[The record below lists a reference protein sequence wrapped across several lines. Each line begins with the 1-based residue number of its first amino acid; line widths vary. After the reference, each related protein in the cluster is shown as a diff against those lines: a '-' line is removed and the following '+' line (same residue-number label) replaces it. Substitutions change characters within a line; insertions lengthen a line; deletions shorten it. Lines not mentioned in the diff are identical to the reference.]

1 MLFRRLFPKKVDYY
15 KIPLVDLSLMPQNT
29 PDELKYLYN
38 YSVVDDGE
46 GYLGHP
52 DSVLLNNGD
61 ILTFYPKGHGKGAI
75 LSKISDNGGVSYE
88 MEIEM
93 PGFERDQINMKLENG
108 YITVSAK
115 KESKTDDK
123 YLKRER
129 ATSYSRSYYVG
140 DVNKADVKAK
150 YVNGILTVSVP
161 KEQQKI
167 CHSINID

>member
-1 MLFRRLFPKKVDYY
+1 MKYYLTRNNNLDFIDSAFDSFFRPFFTED
-15 KIPLVDLSLMPQNT
+15 NT
-29 PDELKYLYN
+29 SFMKTDVKE
-38 YSVVDDGE
+38 
-46 GYLGHP
+46 
-52 DSVLLNNGD
+52 
-61 ILTFYPKGHGKGAI
+61 TATT
-75 LSKISDNGGVSYE
+75 YE

-161 KEQQKI
+161 KEQQKV

>member
-1 MLFRRLFPKKVDYY
+1 MKYYLTRNNDLDFFDNAFNSFFRPFFTED
-15 KIPLVDLSLMPQNT
+15 NT
-29 PDELKYLYN
+29 SFMKTDVKETK
-38 YSVVDDGE
+38 
-46 GYLGHP
+46 
-52 DSVLLNNGD
+52 
-61 ILTFYPKGHGKGAI
+61 TT
-75 LSKISDNGGVSYE
+75 YE

-115 KESKTDDK
+115 KGNSTEDK

-140 DVNKADVKAK
+140 DVNQADVKAK

-161 KEQQKI
+161 KEQQKV

>member
-1 MLFRRLFPKKVDYY
+1 MKYYLTNRNNSFDLFDQAF
-15 KIPLVDLSLMPQNT
+15 
-29 PDELKYLYN
+29 
-38 YSVVDDGE
+38 
-46 GYLGHP
+46 
-52 DSVLLNNGD
+52 NGFFRPFFTEETS
-61 ILTFYPKGHGKGAI
+61 TFMKTDVKETE
-75 LSKISDNGGVSYE
+75 KTYE

-93 PGFERDQINMKLENG
+93 PGLSREQININLENG

-115 KESKTDDK
+115 KEEKSQDK

-150 YVNGILTVSVP
+150 YESGVLTVSVP

>member
-1 MLFRRLFPKKVDYY
+1 MKYYLTRNNDLDFFDNAFNSLFRPFFTED
-15 KIPLVDLSLMPQNT
+15 NT
-29 PDELKYLYN
+29 SFMKTDVKETK
-38 YSVVDDGE
+38 
-46 GYLGHP
+46 H
-52 DSVLLNNGD
+52 
-61 ILTFYPKGHGKGAI
+61 T
-75 LSKISDNGGVSYE
+75 YE

-115 KESKTDDK
+115 KGNNSEDK

-140 DVNKADVKAK
+140 DVNQADVKAK

-161 KEQQKI
+161 KEQQKV

>member
-1 MLFRRLFPKKVDYY
+1 MKYYLTRNNDLDFFDNAFNSLFRPFFTEE
-15 KIPLVDLSLMPQNT
+15 NT
-29 PDELKYLYN
+29 SFMKTDVKETK
-38 YSVVDDGE
+38 
-46 GYLGHP
+46 H
-52 DSVLLNNGD
+52 
-61 ILTFYPKGHGKGAI
+61 T
-75 LSKISDNGGVSYE
+75 YE

-93 PGFERDQINMKLENG
+93 PGFERDQINMNLENG

-115 KESKTDDK
+115 KGSNAEDK

-161 KEQQKI
+161 KEQQKV

>member
-1 MLFRRLFPKKVDYY
+1 MKYYLTRNNDLDFFDNAFNSLFRPFFTED
-15 KIPLVDLSLMPQNT
+15 NT
-29 PDELKYLYN
+29 SFMKTDVKETK
-38 YSVVDDGE
+38 
-46 GYLGHP
+46 H
-52 DSVLLNNGD
+52 
-61 ILTFYPKGHGKGAI
+61 T
-75 LSKISDNGGVSYE
+75 YE

-93 PGFERDQINMKLENG
+93 PGFERDQINMSLENG

-115 KESKTDDK
+115 KDSKTDDK

-140 DVNKADVKAK
+140 DVNKADIKAK

-161 KEQQKI
+161 KEQQNV

>member
-1 MLFRRLFPKKVDYY
+1 MKYYITRRNNDQDFIDQAFNSFFRPFF
-15 KIPLVDLSLMPQNT
+15 T
-29 PDELKYLYN
+29 DE
-38 YSVVDDGE
+38 S
-46 GYLGHP
+46 
-52 DSVLLNNGD
+52 S
-61 ILTFYPKGHGKGAI
+61 TFMKTDVKETE
-75 LSKISDNGGVSYE
+75 KTYE

-93 PGFERDQINMKLENG
+93 PGLERNQININLENG

-115 KESKTDDK
+115 RGEKSQDK

-150 YVNGILTVSVP
+150 YESGVLTVSVP

>member
-1 MLFRRLFPKKVDYY
+1 MKYYLTRNNDLDFFDNAFNSLFRPFFTED
-15 KIPLVDLSLMPQNT
+15 NT
-29 PDELKYLYN
+29 SFMKTDVKETK
-38 YSVVDDGE
+38 
-46 GYLGHP
+46 
-52 DSVLLNNGD
+52 
-61 ILTFYPKGHGKGAI
+61 TT
-75 LSKISDNGGVSYE
+75 YE

-115 KESKTDDK
+115 KDSKTEDK

-140 DVNKADVKAK
+140 DVNQADVKAK

-161 KEQQKI
+161 KEQQKV

>member
-1 MLFRRLFPKKVDYY
+1 MKYYLTRNNDLDFFDNAFNSFFRPFFTED
-15 KIPLVDLSLMPQNT
+15 NT
-29 PDELKYLYN
+29 SFMKTDVKETK
-38 YSVVDDGE
+38 
-46 GYLGHP
+46 
-52 DSVLLNNGD
+52 
-61 ILTFYPKGHGKGAI
+61 TT
-75 LSKISDNGGVSYE
+75 YE

-115 KESKTDDK
+115 KDSKTEDK

-140 DVNKADVKAK
+140 DVNQADVKAK

-161 KEQQKI
+161 KEQQKV

>member
-1 MLFRRLFPKKVDYY
+1 MKYYLTRNNDHDIFDNAFNSLFRPFFTED
-15 KIPLVDLSLMPQNT
+15 NT
-29 PDELKYLYN
+29 SFMKTDVKETK
-38 YSVVDDGE
+38 
-46 GYLGHP
+46 
-52 DSVLLNNGD
+52 
-61 ILTFYPKGHGKGAI
+61 TT
-75 LSKISDNGGVSYE
+75 YE

-93 PGFERDQINMKLENG
+93 AGFERDQISMNLENG

-115 KESKTDDK
+115 KDSKTDDK

-140 DVNKADVKAK
+140 EVNKADIKAK

-161 KEQQKI
+161 KEQQKV